1 MLKPYKK
8 ISKRELKEDKF
19 VTLTIQVKEYLE
31 KNGKMLMYAG
41 LAVVVI
47 IFLVSFFIRSK
58 KQANVTA
65 NELLGKASFS
75 FSQGNESGGETQLKE
90 LIQNYDGVTAAGQG
104 CYLLAKYYWQKDDF
118 TNAKIYF
125 KQYLDDYAEDPLL
138 SSGAHAGFADCLYQ
152 EGNLEEAARH
162 YENAARVD
170 KNLPMA
176 PSYLFS
182 AAKCFI
188 ELNDL
193 TKAKGLA
200 AEIIE
205 NYEDSEYKSR
215 AEYLLNVI
223 KYKV

>member
-193 TKAKGLA
+193 AKAKGLA